1 MDDIQYLIIIIVV
14 LYGYFP
20 IELTIFIIFVRKF
33 LNNKNSEEKIWL
45 TKSWKSFN
53 KKSKLLEKYIVIPWA
68 LMGLYGSIFTLDDR
82 STNFFFILNAI
93 LFILTVIMA
102 CIRSFISIKWRFKKR
117 GYYKDNS

>member
-1 MDDIQYLIIIIVV
+1 MDDILYLIIIIVV

-53 KKSKLLEKYIVIPWA
+53 RISKLLETFIVFPWA
-68 LMGLYGSIFTLDDR
+68 MVGLWGSIFTLDDG
-82 STNFFFILNAI
+82 STSFFFILNVI
-93 LFILTVIMA
+93 LFILTVLME
-102 CIRSFISIKWRFKKR
+102 CIRFIFSIRWWFKKR

>member
-1 MDDIQYLIIIIVV
+1 MDIQSIIFILVF
-14 LYGYFP
+14 LNGYFP
-20 IELTIFIIFVRKF
+20 IELAIFIIFVRKY
-33 LNNKNSEEKIWL
+33 LKNKNNEDKIWL
-45 TKSWKSFN
+45 SESWQSFN

-93 LFILTVIMA
+93 LFILTVIMV

-117 GYYKDNS
+117 EFYKNNS

>member
-1 MDDIQYLIIIIVV
+1 MDIQSIIFILVF
-14 LYGYFP
+14 LNGYFP
-20 IELTIFIIFVRKF
+20 IELAIFIKFVRKY
-33 LNNKNSEEKIWL
+33 LKSSEDKIWL
-45 TKSWKSFN
+45 SKSWQSFN

-102 CIRSFISIKWRFKKR
+102 CIRSFISIKWWFKKR
-117 GYYKDNS
+117 EYYKNNS

>member
-1 MDDIQYLIIIIVV
+1 MDIQSVIFFLVF
-14 LYGYFP
+14 LNGYFP
-20 IELTIFIIFVRKF
+20 IELTIFIIFVRKY
-33 LNNKNSEEKIWL
+33 LKNKNNEDKIWL
-45 TKSWKSFN
+45 SKSWQSFN
-53 KKSKLLEKYIVIPWA
+53 KKSKLLVRYIVFPWA

-117 GYYKDNS
+117 EFYKNNS